1 MNLLKKSFLLLLV
14 FAALGSAEPAC
25 RAEILPSYG
34 QGQIGL
40 QAVVL
45 CESLTVR
52 ADRSADSASV
62 KTLRYG
68 DTFLVQDSWDGWASC
83 FTSDDAN
90 AGQTG
95 WVNSDYILIDPSW
108 YRTDDTTPVFAWN
121 DVMAPKVA
129 LLSKG
134 TVLPIL
140 KNEGE
145 WLIVSLRG
153 ASGWI
158 YKTASDRLPAETADA
173 IRQLA
178 NLDRAELTTPRGTYT
193 LSDQAGLRWIEE
205 NFSIAQPVLSAGC
218 PFDAALT
225 LYSADGKTI
234 VLQMATDSC
243 RNFRTEDGSFF
254 AYGDGDEALR
264 LYDSTSGIGEAFWH
278 LFGITNNYEGIYGP

>member
-1 MNLLKKSFLLLLV
+1 MRKRIWLAILLSMVLP
-14 FAALGSAEPAC
+14 FADIASV
-25 RAEILPSYG
+25 RAEILPAHG
-34 QGQIGL
+34 EGQIGY

-52 ADRSADSASV
+52 QERSTRSKAV
-62 KTLRYG
+62 ETLHYG
-68 DTFLVQDSWDGWASC
+68 DTFAVQDSWDGWASC
-83 FTSDDAN
+83 FTSDDVD

-95 WVNSDYILIDPSW
+95 WVNSDYIIVNPTW
-108 YRTDDTTPVFAWN
+108 YRTDDATPVYAWN
-121 DVMAPKVA
+121 DTMAPKVA

-140 KNEGE
+140 KDEGE

-158 YKTASDRLPAETADA
+158 YKSASDRLTAETVGT
-173 IRQLA
+173 IRHIA
-178 NLDRAELTTPRGTYT
+178 NLDRAELTTPKGTYT

-205 NFSIAQPVLSAGC
+205 NFSIAQPIRSAGC
-218 PFDAALT
+218 PFDATLT
-225 LYSADGKTI
+225 LYSTDGRTI

-243 RNFRTEDGSFF
+243 RIFRTEDGSFF
-254 AYGDGDEALR
+254 AYGNGDEALR
-264 LYDSTSGIGEAFWH
+264 LYGSTSGIGETFWQ